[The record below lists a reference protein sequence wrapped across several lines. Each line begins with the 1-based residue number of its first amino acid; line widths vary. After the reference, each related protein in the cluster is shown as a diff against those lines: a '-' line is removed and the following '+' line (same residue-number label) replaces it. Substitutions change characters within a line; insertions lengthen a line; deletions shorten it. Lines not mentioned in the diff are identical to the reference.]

1 MIVRPS
7 LDRFVATGFE
17 A

>member
-7 LDRFVATGFE
+7 
-17 A
+17 